1 MSPRITG
8 TQMNY
13 YEVCKRK
20 LWLFLHQIEME
31 QESNAVQ
38 QGKQIDESTYAREKH
53 QVEIGDAIV
62 LDFVDLRNGVI
73 HEVKKSD
80 AVEQVHL
87 WQVKYY
93 LYHLKT
99 LGLTV
104 AASPTGEGITAEIDY
119 PKLKRRETVLL
130 TAEDEQEL
138 LRRLDAIATLTA
150 SSDLPEKIDK
160 RFCKTCA
167 YYELCWS

>member
-1 MSPRITG
+1 
-8 TQMNY
+8 MNY

-20 LWLFLHQIEME
+20 LWLFSHQIEME
-31 QESNAVQ
+31 QESDAVQ
-38 QGKQIDESTYAREKH
+38 QGKQIDESSYAREKH
-53 QVEIGDAIV
+53 QVEIGESIV

-80 AVEQVHL
+80 AVEQAHL

-99 LGLTV
+99 LGL
-104 AASPTGEGITAEIDY
+104 ENLTAEIDY
-119 PKLKRRETVLL
+119 PKLKRRETVSL
-130 TAEDEQEL
+130 TAEDEAEL
-138 LRRLDAIATLTA
+138 LRRLDAIAILTA

-167 YYELCWS
+167 YFELCWS